1 MREPSAKGRSVRPQ
15 PFLFL
20 PLFTNVVE
28 DAFCELR
35 VYGVLR
41 SSLLSTDSLAQNLV
55 KSLLSFVITATKFI
69 VDSSPS
75 ASINTNGVEEARQKG
90 GKDRGEGIAA
100 RSRSRS
106 RREHRKET
114 VSMPPFLLC
123 ADFGPPIFQPNQQL
137 PQSFTFPQPTGFDFF
152 QLGGP
157 QWSVDNIA

>member
-106 RREHRKET
+106 RREHRKES
-114 VSMPPFLLC
+114 VSMPFLLC
-123 ADFGPPIFQPNQQL
+123 ADFGPPIFRDDDKP
-137 PQSFTFPQPTGFDFF
+137 PPSFTFPP
-152 QLGGP
+152 GGLTSFS
-157 QWSVDNIA
+157 WVARSGS